1 MVSYDSFPAVVDP
14 ELAMTGKPTVIHE
27 GFPNNL
33 AVPLVPS
40 GTGVSLDG
48 KSVDDTAVDRAFAQA
63 EVIIKQR
70 MLNQRLVPN
79 AMEPRGVVAHFEPG
93 KGTMTIWSST
103 QNPHILRTMIAAM
116 IGMGQ
121 DQVRAIAPEV
131 GGGFGAKINIYG
143 EEYVAAAVSKR
154 LGIPVKWIEDRSE
167 AFVATTHGRDIL
179 GYVELAAK
187 RDGTVLG
194 LKMRLIADIGAYN
207 MLLTAAIPTLT
218 MLMANATYDIPAIRT
233 TLTEVFTNKTPTDA
247 YRGAGRPEATYFV
260 ERAMDMLARELN
272 MDPAEVRRKNFIA
285 SNKFPFQTQMG
296 AVYDSGD
303 YAKALD
309 AALLHSKWNDLKKER
324 DAAKAQGRLVGLG
337 LSMYVEVCGIGP
349 SATLPTGGWEHAQVT
364 VERDGRISATTGAS
378 PHGQGNETTFG
389 QMLGRPIWRAHR
401 ARDDPSR
408 RHQRREARHRHVRQP
423 LAGGRR
429 RGAAHGGHEG
439 EEQDGEVRRCPARS
453 ARRRSRVRE
462 RHDLGEGRTGARQV
476 VRRRRGL
483 RVHPGAACP
492 KASSRESAR
501 KRSSSRPTTP
511 IRSAATSRCSRS
523 IARLASRRCCK
534 LVAVDDA
541 GNLINPLIVE
551 GQIHGG
557 LAQGIGQAMI
567 EEAVY
572 NSDGQLVTGSF
583 MDYALPRAIDFPRFE
598 LHSTVTPT
606 PVNPLGAKGVGEAG
620 TLGSTPSIVSAAVDA
635 LSEFGVKHID
645 MMLRPEKLWRII
657 HREGP
662 GVIPTTFDY
671 QRATSID
678 DALAKLQAA
687 SGGKL
692 IAGGHSLVPLMKL
705 RLSEPIGADRRR
717 PDSGPLR
724 DQGEGREDRDR
735 RRHHASRR
743 RHVDTAQTSLPR
755 CRRDRGRDRR
765 SAGAQPRH
773 ARRQPRPCGP
783 GGRLPCCDAGRRRG
797 DSHQRP
803 EGMAQGQGE
812 RLLPGALHRGPGAR
826 RDHRWRSVH
835 AGQGGRL
842 RQASPARLALRHRR
856 RRRGC
861 GGEGRGVPV
870 GARRADRRE
879 HARDSPDSGRAGT
892 GREAGDEGQ
901 ASRLRQPRQAW
912 TM

>member
-1 MVSYDSFPAVVDP
+1 MPATPVLPKLVGQRVKRREDPRLIQGRGTYVDDVKIAGMQHIAFKRSDIAHGRIRSVDTSAAQAMEGVEAVFTGAQIAELLGPMPIGTPFPSPDHWAVAVDVVRYAGEPVALVVASDRYVARDAADAIVVSCDQLPAVVDP

-27 GFPNNL
+27 KFPNNL

-40 GTGVSLDG
+40 GTGVSPDG
-48 KSVDDTAVDRAFAQA
+48 RNVDDSAIERAFAQA
-63 EVIIKQR
+63 EVVISQR
-70 MLNQRLVPN
+70 MMNHRLIPN

-116 IGMGQ
+116 TGMGQ

-131 GGGFGAKINIYG
+131 GGGFGAKINIYA
-143 EEYVAAAVSKR
+143 EEYVAAAVSKK
-154 LGIPVKWIEDRSE
+154 LGIPVKWIEDRAE
-167 AFVATTHGRDIL
+167 AFVATTHGRDIIA
-179 GYVELAAK
+179 YVDLAAK

-218 MLMANATYDIPAIRT
+218 MLMANATYNIPAIRT

-260 ERAMDMLARELN
+260 ERAMDMLAAELK
-272 MDPAEVRRKNFIA
+272 MDPAEVRRKNFIPA
-285 SNKFPFQTQMG
+285 DKFPFQTQMG

-309 AALLHSKWNDLKKER
+309 AALEKSNWKDLKKQR

-378 PHGQGNETTFG
+378 PHGQGNETTFA
-389 QMLGRPIWRAHR
+389 QMLADQLGVPFEHVTIVHGDTAVVKQGIGTFG
-401 ARDDPSR
+401 SR
-408 RHQRREARHRHVRQP
+408 SQAVGGTALHM
-423 LAGGRR
+423 AGGKAKAKIAKFAAALLEAHEEDLVFENGTISVK
-429 RGAAHGGHEG
+429 GA
-439 EEQDGEVRRCPARS
+439 PARGKS
-453 ARRRSRVRE
+453 FAEVAAFAYIPVPLPEGLEPGVSEEAFFEPTNNTYPFGCHISMLEIDRE
-462 RHDLGEGRTGARQV
+462 TGE
-476 VRRRRGL
+476 
-483 RVHPGAACP
+483 
-492 KASSRESAR
+492 
-501 KRSSSRPTTP
+501 PT
-511 IRSAATSRCSRS
+511 
-523 IARLASRRCCK
+523 LLK

-635 LSEFGVKHID
+635 LSGFGVKHID

-657 HREGP
+657 HGP
-662 GVIPTTFDY
+662 
-671 QRATSID
+671 R
-678 DALAKLQAA
+678 
-687 SGGKL
+687 
-692 IAGGHSLVPLMKL
+692 
-705 RLSEPIGADRRR
+705 
-717 PDSGPLR
+717 
-724 DQGEGREDRDR
+724 QG
-735 RRHHASRR
+735 S
-743 RHVDTAQTSLPR
+743 
-755 CRRDRGRDRR
+755 
-765 SAGAQPRH
+765 
-773 ARRQPRPCGP
+773 
-783 GGRLPCCDAGRRRG
+783 
-797 DSHQRP
+797 
-803 EGMAQGQGE
+803 
-812 RLLPGALHRGPGAR
+812 
-826 RDHRWRSVH
+826 
-835 AGQGGRL
+835 GQGG
-842 RQASPARLALRHRR
+842 QA
-856 RRRGC
+856 
-861 GGEGRGVPV
+861 
-870 GARRADRRE
+870 
-879 HARDSPDSGRAGT
+879 
-892 GREAGDEGQ
+892 
-901 ASRLRQPRQAW
+901 
-912 TM
+912 